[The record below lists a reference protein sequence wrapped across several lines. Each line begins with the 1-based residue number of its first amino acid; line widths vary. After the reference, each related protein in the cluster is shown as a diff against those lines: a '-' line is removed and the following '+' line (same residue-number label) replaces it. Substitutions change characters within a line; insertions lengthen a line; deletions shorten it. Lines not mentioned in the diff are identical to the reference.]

1 MSEEKKVEEKGFV
14 IRDKRQFTTEG
25 EAKPETDSPEETAPS
40 EGADKAEAA
49 QDQSPESESIP
60 LPEINFASFVLSISS
75 SVLLHFGDV
84 PDPISG
90 KKERNL
96 PMAKQTI
103 DILGILKEK
112 TKGNLSAEEEKL
124 ISNTLSDLQLNYAE
138 EVNKEAQKPKEEPK
152 KEESQKE
159 ETASEKKEE
168 PQSEKQVGS

>member
-1 MSEEKKVEEKGFV
+1 MSEEKNVEGKGFV

-25 EAKPETDSPEETAPS
+25 EAKTEADVPHDTKTSET
-40 EGADKAEAA
+40 ADKAETAKDTS
-49 QDQSPESESIP
+49 QESKDIP
-60 LPEINFASFVLSISS
+60 LPEINFATFVLSISS

-112 TKGNLSAEEEKL
+112 TNGNLDKEEEQL
-124 ISNTLSDLQLNYAE
+124 LDNLLHDLRLKYVQE
-138 EVNKEAQKPKEEPK
+138 CK
-152 KEESQKE
+152 K
-159 ETASEKKEE
+159 
-168 PQSEKQVGS
+168 G

>member
-1 MSEEKKVEEKGFV
+1 MSEEKNVEGKGFV

-25 EAKPETDSPEETAPS
+25 EAKPEVDAPKATATSETA
-40 EGADKAEAA
+40 DKGETSKEKF
-49 QDQSPESESIP
+49 QESKEIP
-60 LPEINFASFVLSISS
+60 LPEINFATFVLSISS

-112 TKGNLSAEEEKL
+112 TKGNLDKEEEQL
-124 ISNTLSDLQLNYAE
+124 LENLLHDLRLKYVQE
-138 EVNKEAQKPKEEPK
+138 CK
-152 KEESQKE
+152 K
-159 ETASEKKEE
+159 
-168 PQSEKQVGS
+168 G

>member
-1 MSEEKKVEEKGFV
+1 MSEEKNVEGKGFV

-25 EAKPETDSPEETAPS
+25 EAKPEADAPQETTTS
-40 EGADKAEAA
+40 ETADKAATA
-49 QDQSPESESIP
+49 KDKSQESKNIP
-60 LPEINFASFVLSISS
+60 LPEINFATFILSISS

-112 TKGNLSAEEEKL
+112 TEGNLDKEEEQL
-124 ISNTLSDLQLNYAE
+124 LENLLHDLRLKYVQE
-138 EVNKEAQKPKEEPK
+138 CK
-152 KEESQKE
+152 K
-159 ETASEKKEE
+159 
-168 PQSEKQVGS
+168 G

>member
-1 MSEEKKVEEKGFV
+1 MSEEKNVEGKGFV

-25 EAKPETDSPEETAPS
+25 EAKPEADAPKDTTTSKTADRGETAK
-40 EGADKAEAA
+40 DKTQASK
-49 QDQSPESESIP
+49 DMP
-60 LPEINFASFVLSISS
+60 LPEIDFATFVLSISS

-112 TKGNLSAEEEKL
+112 TKGNLDKEEEQL
-124 ISNTLSDLQLNYAE
+124 LDNLLHDLHLKYVQE
-138 EVNKEAQKPKEEPK
+138 CK
-152 KEESQKE
+152 KG
-159 ETASEKKEE
+159 
-168 PQSEKQVGS
+168 V

>member
-1 MSEEKKVEEKGFV
+1 MSEEKNVEGKGFV

-25 EAKPETDSPEETAPS
+25 EAKPEADAPQETTTS
-40 EGADKAEAA
+40 ETADKAATA
-49 QDQSPESESIP
+49 KDKSRESKNIP
-60 LPEINFASFVLSISS
+60 LPEINFATFILSISS

-112 TKGNLSAEEEKL
+112 TEGNLDKEEEQL
-124 ISNTLSDLQLNYAE
+124 LENLLHDLRLKYVQE
-138 EVNKEAQKPKEEPK
+138 CK
-152 KEESQKE
+152 K
-159 ETASEKKEE
+159 
-168 PQSEKQVGS
+168 G

>member
-1 MSEEKKVEEKGFV
+1 VSILVDFEGDSMSEEKKVEEKGFV

-25 EAKPETDSPEETAPS
+25 EAKSEAGAPKGTATS
-40 EGADKAEAA
+40 EAAEKAEAA
-49 QDQSPESESIP
+49 KEKSQESKGMP
-60 LPEINFASFVLSISS
+60 LPEINFATFVLSISS

-112 TKGNLSAEEEKL
+112 TKGNLDKEEEQL
-124 ISNTLSDLQLNYAE
+124 LENLLHDLRLKYVQE
-138 EVNKEAQKPKEEPK
+138 CK
-152 KEESQKE
+152 K
-159 ETASEKKEE
+159 
-168 PQSEKQVGS
+168 G

>member
-1 MSEEKKVEEKGFV
+1 MSEEKNVEGKGFV
-14 IRDKRQFTTEG
+14 IRDKRQFTTDG
-25 EAKPETDSPEETAPS
+25 EAKPEADSPKDTTISDTADNSETAKNKSQES
-40 EGADKAEAA
+40 EGM
-49 QDQSPESESIP
+49 P

-112 TKGNLSAEEEKL
+112 TKGNLDKEEEQL
-124 ISNTLSDLQLNYAE
+124 LEHLLHDLRLKYVQE
-138 EVNKEAQKPKEEPK
+138 CK
-152 KEESQKE
+152 K
-159 ETASEKKEE
+159 
-168 PQSEKQVGS
+168 G

>member
-1 MSEEKKVEEKGFV
+1 MSEGKKVEGKGFV
-14 IRDKRQFTTEG
+14 IRDKRQFTIEG
-25 EAKPETDSPEETAPS
+25 ESKPEADSPKDTTT
-40 EGADKAEAA
+40 AEAA
-49 QDQSPESESIP
+49 YKAETAKDKSQTNNGMP

-112 TKGNLSAEEEKL
+112 TNGNLTKDEEQL
-124 ISNTLSDLQLNYAE
+124 LDNLLHDLRLKYVQE
-138 EVNKEAQKPKEEPK
+138 CK
-152 KEESQKE
+152 K
-159 ETASEKKEE
+159 
-168 PQSEKQVGS
+168 G

>member
-1 MSEEKKVEEKGFV
+1 MSEEKNLEGKGFV

-25 EAKPETDSPEETAPS
+25 ESRPEADSTKETTTTETA
-40 EGADKAEAA
+40 DKGETAKDKS
-49 QDQSPESESIP
+49 QGSKSVP

-96 PMAKQTI
+96 AMAKQTI

-112 TKGNLSAEEEKL
+112 TKGNLDREEEQL
-124 ISNTLSDLQLNYAE
+124 LENLLHDLRLKYVQE
-138 EVNKEAQKPKEEPK
+138 CK
-152 KEESQKE
+152 K
-159 ETASEKKEE
+159 
-168 PQSEKQVGS
+168 G

>member
-1 MSEEKKVEEKGFV
+1 MSEEKDLEGKGFV

-25 EAKPETDSPEETAPS
+25 EAKPE
-40 EGADKAEAA
+40 AEAA
-49 QDQSPESESIP
+49 KDTTTSETAEKGETGEDESQESAGMP
-60 LPEINFASFVLSISS
+60 FPEINFASFVLSISS

-112 TKGNLSAEEEKL
+112 TKGNLDKEEEQL
-124 ISNTLSDLQLNYAE
+124 LENLLHDLRLKYVQE
-138 EVNKEAQKPKEEPK
+138 CK
-152 KEESQKE
+152 KS
-159 ETASEKKEE
+159 
-168 PQSEKQVGS
+168 